1 MESTPIEKF
10 TNWNTTY
17 FVKDLFVA
25 DNGELDNHKKWIEK
39 PARFALKKNGKK
51 KDDNA
56 EAEIQ
61 TISLDEYLNLTA
73 NERKLYKEILTDCET
88 VQTKEIGLQEYNR
101 LSKEEQKYYLISEE
115 VKEFSNVRLKD
126 THGHIFV
133 KHDLFNHDP
142 KLDELWTKRDSRL
155 KGRYS
160 KDGIAEAF
168 AEFAKKERLSFF

>member
-1 MESTPIEKF
+1 M
-10 TNWNTTY
+10 
-17 FVKDLFVA
+17 
-25 DNGELDNHKKWIEK
+25 
-39 PARFALKKNGKK
+39 
-51 KDDNA
+51 
-56 EAEIQ
+56 
-61 TISLDEYLNLTA
+61 
-73 NERKLYKEILTDCET
+73 
-88 VQTKEIGLQEYNR
+88 QTKEIGLQEYNR
-101 LSKEEQKYYLISEE
+101 LSKEEQKYYLISED
-115 VKEFSNVRLKD
+115 VKEFANVRLKD